1 VEKEHLKPLSFYI
14 HIPYCIRRCG
24 YCDFNTYTPS
34 ELKDGEASVAKVSQG
49 YVDAAIIEIN
59 QAFAFF
65 DDKNQLRPIE
75 TIFFGGGTP
84 TLLPAVDLARILD
97 ELREKFGFS
106 ESIEI
111 TTEAN
116 PDSVSA
122 VDLKKL
128 RTAGMNRVSFGM
140 QSAKTHV
147 LATLD
152 RTHNPARVSEVVNE
166 AIEAGF
172 EHVSLDLIY
181 GVPGESIDDW
191 KESVNTALS
200 LPIDHLSAYA
210 LIVEEGTKLG
220 AQVRRGDVVMP
231 SEDET
236 ADKYLLVDE
245 LATKAGMDWYE
256 VSNWSLTGGEARHN
270 IAYWHS
276 NDWWGIGAGA
286 HSHVQGVRWWNVK
299 HPTTYISK
307 LISGESPMLE
317 NETLTKEQMRFE
329 EILLRIRLSSGL
341 PLDFFTETELVILNS
356 YLAQGHLEEKA
367 WQSGQLKLSIS
378 GRLLADQIVRAL
390 DN

>member
-1 VEKEHLKPLSFYI
+1 MEKEHLKPLSFYI

-122 VDLKKL
+122 VDLKNL

-231 SEDET
+231 PEDET

-341 PLDFFTETELVILNS
+341 PLDFFTEAELVILNS
-356 YLAQGHLEEKA
+356 YLAQGHLEEKS

>member
-1 VEKEHLKPLSFYI
+1 MEKEHLKPLSFYI

-106 ESIEI
+106 ENIEI

-122 VDLKKL
+122 VDLKNL

-231 SEDET
+231 PEDET

-317 NETLTKEQMRFE
+317 NETLTKEQKRFE

-341 PLDFFTETELVILNS
+341 PLDFFTETELAILNT

>member
-1 VEKEHLKPLSFYI
+1 MKPLSFYI
-14 HIPYCIRRCG
+14 HIPYCVRRCG

-34 ELKDGEASVAKVSQG
+34 ELKEGEASVAKVSQG

-59 QAFAFF
+59 QAFTFF
-65 DDKNQLRPIE
+65 NAKNQVRSIE

-84 TLLPAVDLARILD
+84 TLLPAADLARILD

-106 ESIEI
+106 ENIEI

-116 PDSVSA
+116 PDSVSG
-122 VDLKKL
+122 VDLKNL
-128 RTAGMNRVSFGM
+128 RAAGINRISFGM

-152 RTHNPARVSEVVNE
+152 RTHNPARVSEVVDE
-166 AIEAGF
+166 AIQVGF

-191 KESVNTALS
+191 KESVNAALA

-231 SEDET
+231 PDDET

-245 LATKAGMDWYE
+245 LAAKAGMDWYE
-256 VSNWSLTGGEARHN
+256 VSNWSLKGGEARHN

-307 LISGESPMLE
+307 LTSGESPMLE
-317 NETLTKEQMRFE
+317 NEVLTPEQLRFE

-341 PLDFFTETELVILNS
+341 SLDFFTETEVAILNS
-356 YLAQGHLEEKA
+356 YLAQGHLNEKA
-367 WQSGQLKLSIS
+367 WQTGELKLTIT

>member
-84 TLLPAVDLARILD
+84 TLLPAADLARILD

-106 ESIEI
+106 ENIEI

-122 VDLKKL
+122 VDLKSL

-166 AIEAGF
+166 AREAGF

-231 SEDET
+231 PDDET

-245 LATKAGMDWYE
+245 LAAKAGMDWYE

-341 PLDFFTETELVILNS
+341 PLDFFTQAELAILNS
-356 YLAQGHLEEKA
+356 YLAQGHLDEKA

>member
-1 VEKEHLKPLSFYI
+1 VEKEQLKPLSFYI

-65 DDKNQLRPIE
+65 DDKNQVRPIE

-84 TLLPAVDLARILD
+84 TLLPAADLARILD

-106 ESIEI
+106 ENIEI

-122 VDLKKL
+122 VDLKNL
-128 RTAGMNRVSFGM
+128 RAAGMNRVSFGM

-166 AIEAGF
+166 AIEARF

-231 SEDET
+231 PDDET

-256 VSNWSLTGGEARHN
+256 VSNWSLKGGEARHN

-307 LISGESPMLE
+307 LISGESPMFE
-317 NETLTKEQMRFE
+317 NETLTKEQIRFE

-341 PLDFFTETELVILNS
+341 PLAFFTEPELAILNS

-390 DN
+390 DK

>member
-1 VEKEHLKPLSFYI
+1 MEKEHLKPLSFYI

>member
-1 VEKEHLKPLSFYI
+1 VEKEQLKPLSFYI

-65 DDKNQLRPIE
+65 DDKNQVRPIE

-84 TLLPAVDLARILD
+84 TLLPAADLARILD

-106 ESIEI
+106 ENIEI

-122 VDLKKL
+122 VDLKNL
-128 RTAGMNRVSFGM
+128 RAAGMNRVSFGM

-231 SEDET
+231 PDDET

-307 LISGESPMLE
+307 LSSGESPMLE
-317 NETLTKEQMRFE
+317 NEVLTPEQIRFE

-341 PLDFFTETELVILNS
+341 PLAFFTEAESAILNS
-356 YLAQGHLEEKA
+356 YLALGHLEEKA

-390 DN
+390 DK

>member
-1 VEKEHLKPLSFYI
+1 MKPLSFYI
-14 HIPYCIRRCG
+14 HIPYCVRRCG

-34 ELKDGEASVAKVSQG
+34 ELKEGEASVAKVSQG

-59 QAFAFF
+59 QAFTFF
-65 DDKNQLRPIE
+65 NAKNQVRSIE

-84 TLLPAVDLARILD
+84 TLLPAADLARILD

-106 ESIEI
+106 ENIEI

-116 PDSVSA
+116 PDSVSG
-122 VDLKKL
+122 VDLKNL
-128 RTAGMNRVSFGM
+128 RAAGINRISFGM

-152 RTHNPARVSEVVNE
+152 RTHNPARVSEVVDE
-166 AIEAGF
+166 AIQVGF

-191 KESVNTALS
+191 KESVNAALA

-231 SEDET
+231 PDDET

-256 VSNWSLTGGEARHN
+256 VSNWSLKGGEARHN

-307 LISGESPMLE
+307 LTSGESPMLE
-317 NETLTKEQMRFE
+317 NEVLTPEQLRFE

-341 PLDFFTETELVILNS
+341 SLDFFTETEVAILNS
-356 YLAQGHLEEKA
+356 YLAQGHLNEKA
-367 WQSGQLKLSIS
+367 WQTGELKLTIT

-390 DN
+390 NK

>member
-1 VEKEHLKPLSFYI
+1 MEKEHLKPLSFYI

-122 VDLKKL
+122 VDLKNL

-220 AQVRRGDVVMP
+220 AHVRRGDVVMP
-231 SEDET
+231 PEDET

-341 PLDFFTETELVILNS
+341 PLDFFTEAELVILNS

>member
-1 VEKEHLKPLSFYI
+1 VEKEQLKPLSFYI

-65 DDKNQLRPIE
+65 DDKNQVRPIE

-106 ESIEI
+106 ENIEI

-122 VDLKKL
+122 VDLKNL

-191 KESVNTALS
+191 KESVTAALS

-231 SEDET
+231 PDDES

-341 PLDFFTETELVILNS
+341 PLDFFTEAELAILNS
-356 YLAQGHLEEKA
+356 YLALGHLDEKV

-378 GRLLADQIVRAL
+378 GRLIADQIVRAL
-390 DN
+390 DD

>member
-1 VEKEHLKPLSFYI
+1 MEKEQLKPLSFYI

-65 DDKNQLRPIE
+65 DDKNQVRPIE

-84 TLLPAVDLARILD
+84 TLLPAADLARILD

-106 ESIEI
+106 ENIEI

-122 VDLKKL
+122 VDLKNL
-128 RTAGMNRVSFGM
+128 RAAGMNRVSFGM

-231 SEDET
+231 PDDET

-317 NETLTKEQMRFE
+317 NETLTKEQIRFE
-329 EILLRIRLSSGL
+329 EIMLQIRLSSGL
-341 PLDFFTETELVILNS
+341 PLAFFTEPELAILNS

-390 DN
+390 DK

>member
-1 VEKEHLKPLSFYI
+1 MEKEHLKPLSFYI

-59 QAFAFF
+59 QAFSFF
-65 DDKNQLRPIE
+65 NDKNQIRPIE

-84 TLLPAVDLARILD
+84 TLLPAADLARILD

-106 ESIEI
+106 ENIEI

-116 PDSVSA
+116 PDSVNA
-122 VDLKKL
+122 ADLKKL

-166 AIEAGF
+166 AKEAGF

-191 KESVNTALS
+191 KESVTAALS

-231 SEDET
+231 PDDET

-317 NETLTKEQMRFE
+317 NETLTKEQIRFE

-341 PLDFFTETELVILNS
+341 PLAFFNEVELAILNS
-356 YLAQGHLEEKA
+356 YLDLGHLEEKA
-367 WQSGQLKLSIS
+367 WKSGQLKLSIS

-390 DN
+390 DK

>member
-1 VEKEHLKPLSFYI
+1 MEKEQLKPLSFYI

-65 DDKNQLRPIE
+65 DDKNQVRPIE

-84 TLLPAVDLARILD
+84 TLLPAADLARILD

-106 ESIEI
+106 ENIEI

-122 VDLKKL
+122 VDLKNL
-128 RTAGMNRVSFGM
+128 RAAGMNRVSFGM

-166 AIEAGF
+166 AIEARF

-231 SEDET
+231 PDDET

-307 LISGESPMLE
+307 LISGESPMFE
-317 NETLTKEQMRFE
+317 NETLTKEQIRFE

-341 PLDFFTETELVILNS
+341 PLAFFTEPELAILNS

-390 DN
+390 DK

>member
-65 DDKNQLRPIE
+65 NDKNQVRPIE

-84 TLLPAVDLARILD
+84 TLLPAADLARILD
-97 ELREKFGFS
+97 ELREKFTFS
-106 ESIEI
+106 ENIEI

-122 VDLKKL
+122 VDLKNL

-231 SEDET
+231 PEDDT

-341 PLDFFTETELVILNS
+341 PLDFFTEAELVILNS

>member
-1 VEKEHLKPLSFYI
+1 MEKEQLKPLSFYI

-65 DDKNQLRPIE
+65 DDKNQVRPIE

-106 ESIEI
+106 ENIEI

-122 VDLKKL
+122 VDLKNL

-191 KESVNTALS
+191 KESVTAALS

-231 SEDET
+231 PDDES
-236 ADKYLLVDE
+236 ADKYLLVDG

-341 PLDFFTETELVILNS
+341 PLAFFTEAELAILNS
-356 YLAQGHLEEKA
+356 YLALGHLDEKV

>member
-1 VEKEHLKPLSFYI
+1 MEKEQLKPLSFYI

-65 DDKNQLRPIE
+65 DDKNQVRPIE

-84 TLLPAVDLARILD
+84 TLLPAADLARILD

-106 ESIEI
+106 ENIEI

-122 VDLKKL
+122 VDLKNL
-128 RTAGMNRVSFGM
+128 RAAGMNRVSFGM

-166 AIEAGF
+166 AIEARF

-231 SEDET
+231 PDDET

-256 VSNWSLTGGEARHN
+256 VSNWSLKGGEARHN

-307 LISGESPMLE
+307 LISGESAMLE
-317 NETLTKEQMRFE
+317 NETLTKEQIRFE

-341 PLDFFTETELVILNS
+341 PLVFFTEPELAILNS

-390 DN
+390 DK

>member
-1 VEKEHLKPLSFYI
+1 MEKEHLKPLSFYI

-106 ESIEI
+106 ENIEI

-122 VDLKKL
+122 VDLKNL

-231 SEDET
+231 PDDET
-236 ADKYLLVDE
+236 ADKYLLVDD

-317 NETLTKEQMRFE
+317 NETLTKEQKRFE

-341 PLDFFTETELVILNS
+341 PLDFFTQAELAILNS

-390 DN
+390 DK

>member
-1 VEKEHLKPLSFYI
+1 MEKEHLKPLSFYI

-231 SEDET
+231 PDDET

-245 LATKAGMDWYE
+245 LAAKAGMDWYE

-307 LISGESPMLE
+307 LISGESPLLE

>member
-1 VEKEHLKPLSFYI
+1 MEKEHLKPLSFYI

-122 VDLKKL
+122 VDLKNL

-231 SEDET
+231 PDDET

-245 LATKAGMDWYE
+245 LAKKAGMDWYE

-341 PLDFFTETELVILNS
+341 PLDFFTEAELVILNS

>member
-1 VEKEHLKPLSFYI
+1 MEKEHLKPLSFYI

-84 TLLPAVDLARILD
+84 TLLPAADLARILD

-106 ESIEI
+106 ENIEI

-122 VDLKKL
+122 VDLKSL

-166 AIEAGF
+166 AREAGF

-231 SEDET
+231 PDDET

-245 LATKAGMDWYE
+245 LAAKAGMDWYE

-341 PLDFFTETELVILNS
+341 PLDFFTQAELAILNS
-356 YLAQGHLEEKA
+356 YLAQGHLDEKA

>member
-1 VEKEHLKPLSFYI
+1 MEKEHLKPLSFYI

-59 QAFAFF
+59 QAYAFF

-122 VDLKKL
+122 VDLKNL
-128 RTAGMNRVSFGM
+128 RRAGMNRVSFGM

-231 SEDET
+231 PEDET

-245 LATKAGMDWYE
+245 LAAKAGMDWYE

-341 PLDFFTETELVILNS
+341 PLDFFTKAELVILNS

>member
-1 VEKEHLKPLSFYI
+1 MEKEHLKPLSFYI

-231 SEDET
+231 PDDET

-245 LATKAGMDWYE
+245 LAAKAGMDWYE

-317 NETLTKEQMRFE
+317 NETLTKEQKRFE

-341 PLDFFTETELVILNS
+341 PLDFFTETELAILNT

-390 DN
+390 DK

>member
-1 VEKEHLKPLSFYI
+1 VEKEQLKPLSFYI

-65 DDKNQLRPIE
+65 DDKNQVRPIE

-84 TLLPAVDLARILD
+84 TLLPAADLARILD

-106 ESIEI
+106 ENIEI

-122 VDLKKL
+122 VDLKNL
-128 RTAGMNRVSFGM
+128 RAAGMNRVSFGM

-231 SEDET
+231 PDDET

-307 LISGESPMLE
+307 LISGESAMLE
-317 NETLTKEQMRFE
+317 NETLTKEQIRFE

-341 PLDFFTETELVILNS
+341 PLVFFTEPELAILNS

-390 DN
+390 DK

>member
-1 VEKEHLKPLSFYI
+1 MEKEQLKPLSFYI

-65 DDKNQLRPIE
+65 DDKNQVRPIE
-75 TIFFGGGTP
+75 TIFFGGCTP

-106 ESIEI
+106 ENIEI

-122 VDLKKL
+122 VDLKNL

-191 KESVNTALS
+191 KESVTAALS

-231 SEDET
+231 PDDES

-341 PLDFFTETELVILNS
+341 PLAFFTEAELAILNS
-356 YLAQGHLEEKA
+356 YLALGHLDEKV

>member
-1 VEKEHLKPLSFYI
+1 MEKEHLKPLSFYI

-122 VDLKKL
+122 VDLKNL

-231 SEDET
+231 PDDET
-236 ADKYLLVDE
+236 ADKYLLVDK

-341 PLDFFTETELVILNS
+341 PLDFFTEAELVILNS

>member
-1 VEKEHLKPLSFYI
+1 MEKEHLKPLSFYI

-122 VDLKKL
+122 VDLKNL

-166 AIEAGF
+166 AREAGF

-231 SEDET
+231 PDDET

-341 PLDFFTETELVILNS
+341 PLDFFTEAELVILNS
-356 YLAQGHLEEKA
+356 YLAQGHLEEKS

>member
-1 VEKEHLKPLSFYI
+1 MEKEQLKPLSFYI

-65 DDKNQLRPIE
+65 DDKNQVRPIE

-84 TLLPAVDLARILD
+84 TLLPAADLARILD

-106 ESIEI
+106 ENIEI

-122 VDLKKL
+122 VDLKNL
-128 RTAGMNRVSFGM
+128 RAAGMNRVSFGM

-231 SEDET
+231 PDDET

-256 VSNWSLTGGEARHN
+256 VSNWSLKGGEARHN

-307 LISGESPMLE
+307 LISGESAMLE
-317 NETLTKEQMRFE
+317 NETLTKEQIRFE

-341 PLDFFTETELVILNS
+341 PLVFFTEPELAILSS

-390 DN
+390 DK

>member
-1 VEKEHLKPLSFYI
+1 MEKDHLKPLSFYI

-59 QAFAFF
+59 QAFTFF
-65 DDKNQLRPIE
+65 KNKDHIRPIE

-84 TLLPAVDLARILD
+84 TLLPAADLARILD

-106 ESIEI
+106 ENIEI

-116 PDSVSA
+116 PDSVNA
-122 VDLKKL
+122 VDLKNL

-140 QSAKTHV
+140 QSVKTHV

-181 GVPGESIDDW
+181 GVPGESIVDW
-191 KESVNTALS
+191 KESVTAALS

-231 SEDET
+231 PDDET

-307 LISGESPMLE
+307 LTSGESPMLE
-317 NETLTKEQMRFE
+317 NEVLTPEQLRFE

-341 PLDFFTETELVILNS
+341 PLAFFTEAELGILNS
-356 YLAQGHLEEKA
+356 YLAQGHLNEKA
-367 WQSGQLKLSIS
+367 WQTGELKLTIT

-390 DN
+390 NR

>member
-1 VEKEHLKPLSFYI
+1 M
-14 HIPYCIRRCG
+14 
-24 YCDFNTYTPS
+24 
-34 ELKDGEASVAKVSQG
+34 AKVSQG

-59 QAFAFF
+59 QAFTFF
-65 DDKNQLRPIE
+65 KAKTQVRPIE

-84 TLLPAVDLARILD
+84 TLLPAADLARILD

-106 ESIEI
+106 ENIEI

-116 PDSVSA
+116 PDSVSS
-122 VDLKKL
+122 VDLQNL
-128 RTAGMNRVSFGM
+128 RAAGINRVSFGM

-147 LATLD
+147 LAVLD
-152 RTHNPARVSEVVNE
+152 RTHNPARVSEVVTE
-166 AIEAGF
+166 AIDAGF

-191 KESVNTALS
+191 KESVTAALS

-231 SEDET
+231 PDDET

-299 HPTTYISK
+299 YPTTYISK
-307 LISGESPMLE
+307 LIGGESPMLE
-317 NETLTKEQMRFE
+317 NETLTKEQIRFE

-341 PLDFFTETELVILNS
+341 PLAFFTEAELAILNS

-390 DN
+390 DK

>member
-122 VDLKKL
+122 VDLKNL

-231 SEDET
+231 PDDET

-245 LATKAGMDWYE
+245 LAAKAGMDWYE

>member
-1 VEKEHLKPLSFYI
+1 MKPLSFYI
-14 HIPYCIRRCG
+14 HIPYCVRRCG

-34 ELKDGEASVAKVSQG
+34 ELKEGEASVAKVSQG

-59 QAFAFF
+59 QAFTFF
-65 DDKNQLRPIE
+65 NAKNQVRSIE

-84 TLLPAVDLARILD
+84 TLLPAADLARILD

-106 ESIEI
+106 ENIEI

-116 PDSVSA
+116 PDSVSG
-122 VDLKKL
+122 VDLKNL
-128 RTAGMNRVSFGM
+128 RAAGINRISFGM

-152 RTHNPARVSEVVNE
+152 RTHNPARVSEVVDE
-166 AIEAGF
+166 AIQVGF

-191 KESVNTALS
+191 KESVNAALA

-231 SEDET
+231 PDDET

-245 LATKAGMDWYE
+245 LAAKAGMDWYE
-256 VSNWSLTGGEARHN
+256 VSNWSLKGGEARHN

-307 LISGESPMLE
+307 LTSGESPVLE
-317 NETLTKEQMRFE
+317 NEVLTPEQLRFE

-341 PLDFFTETELVILNS
+341 SLDFFTETEVAILNS
-356 YLAQGHLEEKA
+356 YLAQGHLNEKA
-367 WQSGQLKLSIS
+367 WQTGELKLTIT

-390 DN
+390 NR

>member
-1 VEKEHLKPLSFYI
+1 MEKEHLKPLSFYI

-122 VDLKKL
+122 VDLKNL

-231 SEDET
+231 PDDET

-245 LATKAGMDWYE
+245 LAAKAGMDWYE

-317 NETLTKEQMRFE
+317 NEKLTKEQMRFE

>member
-1 VEKEHLKPLSFYI
+1 MEKEHLKPLSFYI

-231 SEDET
+231 PDDET

-245 LATKAGMDWYE
+245 LAAKAGMDWYE

-317 NETLTKEQMRFE
+317 NEKLTKEQMRFE

>member
-1 VEKEHLKPLSFYI
+1 M
-14 HIPYCIRRCG
+14 
-24 YCDFNTYTPS
+24 
-34 ELKDGEASVAKVSQG
+34 
-49 YVDAAIIEIN
+49 
-59 QAFAFF
+59 
-65 DDKNQLRPIE
+65 RPIE

-106 ESIEI
+106 ENIEI

-122 VDLKKL
+122 VDLKNL

-191 KESVNTALS
+191 KESVTAALS

-231 SEDET
+231 PDDES

-341 PLDFFTETELVILNS
+341 PLAFFTEAELAILNS
-356 YLAQGHLEEKA
+356 YLALGHLDEKV

>member
-1 VEKEHLKPLSFYI
+1 MEPLSFYI

-106 ESIEI
+106 KNIEI

-122 VDLKKL
+122 VDLKDL

-152 RTHNPARVSEVVNE
+152 RTHNPDRVSEVVNE

-181 GVPGESIDDW
+181 GVPGESIEDW
-191 KESVNTALS
+191 KESVTAALS

-231 SEDET
+231 PDDET

-317 NETLTKEQMRFE
+317 NETLTKEQKRFE
-329 EILLRIRLSSGL
+329 EILLRIRVSSGL
-341 PLDFFTETELVILNS
+341 PLDFFTETELAILNT

-390 DN
+390 DK

>member
-1 VEKEHLKPLSFYI
+1 MEKEHLKPLSFYI

-122 VDLKKL
+122 VDLKNL

-140 QSAKTHV
+140 QSAKSHV

-231 SEDET
+231 PEDET

-341 PLDFFTETELVILNS
+341 PLDFFTEAELVILNS

>member
-1 VEKEHLKPLSFYI
+1 MEKEQLKPLSFYI

-65 DDKNQLRPIE
+65 DDKNQVRPIE

-84 TLLPAVDLARILD
+84 TLLPAADLARILD

-106 ESIEI
+106 ENIEI

-122 VDLKKL
+122 VDLKNL
-128 RTAGMNRVSFGM
+128 RAAGMNRVSFGM

-231 SEDET
+231 PDDET

-317 NETLTKEQMRFE
+317 NETLTKEQIRFE

-341 PLDFFTETELVILNS
+341 PLAFFTKAESAILNS
-356 YLAQGHLEEKA
+356 YLALGHLEEKA

-390 DN
+390 DK

>member
-1 VEKEHLKPLSFYI
+1 MEKEHLKPLSFYI

-34 ELKDGEASVAKVSQG
+34 ELKNGEASVAKVSQG

-65 DDKNQLRPIE
+65 NDKKQLRPIE

-84 TLLPAVDLARILD
+84 TLLPAADLARILD

-106 ESIEI
+106 KNIEI

-116 PDSVSA
+116 PDSVRA

-231 SEDET
+231 PEDET

-317 NETLTKEQMRFE
+317 NETLTKEQKRFE

-341 PLDFFTETELVILNS
+341 PLDFFTEAELVILNS

-390 DN
+390 DK

>member
-1 VEKEHLKPLSFYI
+1 MEKEHLKPLSFYI

-231 SEDET
+231 PDDET

-317 NETLTKEQMRFE
+317 NETLTKEQKRFE

-341 PLDFFTETELVILNS
+341 PLDFFTEAELVILNS

-390 DN
+390 DK